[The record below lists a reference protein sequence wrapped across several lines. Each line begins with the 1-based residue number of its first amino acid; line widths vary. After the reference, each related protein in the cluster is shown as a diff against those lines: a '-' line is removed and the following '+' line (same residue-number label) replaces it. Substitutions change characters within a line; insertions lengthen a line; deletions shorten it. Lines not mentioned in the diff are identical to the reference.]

1 MIRFISLSIVLAVPA
16 GAQVLR
22 APSVAVASNISAVP
36 VLAMT
41 APALGSS
48 LSASMPPL
56 PASLTSVPSAAP
68 AAAAPAADPKAAL
81 VEKLAARL
89 CSADCVTR
97 GKTAQWIG
105 ELALE
110 HPREA
115 VQAAAVRG
123 LADDAA
129 ATRDLSHFEAV
140 SRVIESIAAAT
151 PHEAVFDDAVRR
163 MVDAARGSG
172 QAQRARA
179 LASAERIGAAG
190 DAARR
195 ARAAEILSALRAD
208 PAYRLDAEDL
218 DRLIA
223 RVKGV

>member
-1 MIRFISLSIVLAVPA
+1 MLAAPA

-22 APSVAVASNISAVP
+22 APSVAVIPNVFAVP
-36 VLAMT
+36 ALQSAA
-41 APALGSS
+41 APALGFS

-56 PASLTSVPSAAP
+56 PASLPSVPS
-68 AAAAPAADPKAAL
+68 AAPAADPKAAL

-129 ATRDLSHFEAV
+129 ASRDLSHFEAV

-163 MVDAARGSG
+163 MMDAARGSG

-179 LASAERIGAAG
+179 LASAERIGASG
-190 DAARR
+190 DPARR

-208 PAYRLDAEDL
+208 PSYRLDAEDL

-223 RVKGV
+223 RVRGS